1 MKNIKYILYSLLAVF
16 FLFTACDETE
26 DFQYDLHETT
36 AADIDSIILKTNH
49 IMLLLD
55 GVSELELDLS
65 LIQFGIQIDSKGD
78 TIEVEHDLVKT
89 NLPDGAIKYYYQY
102 VGQEPVEFDTENYV
116 GDVDTN
122 EEKVY
127 LFARVFGQET
137 AKHEVLLKKF
147 EIDEALRTEKTIPVI
162 FHIFE
167 PASLLPTDFTFTEEH
182 IQDKL
187 DQANL
192 AFQRLT
198 NTSPNGF
205 DTKIKFVAAK
215 YDNKG
220 APLAV
225 PGMNIIQ
232 MSTDTAEEEHAD
244 MFNLPMGGN
253 GLYPKV
259 NMTPYITEKGA
270 MWDHTKFFNVWVIA
284 VKQSYAYDQ
293 YNFMPRHILTG
304 HNDGTLAGVYPALTE
319 VDEGAPIE
327 YGALDIG
334 GFIPRKDFIN
344 QEFAQIAGEWLGL
357 LDNYRIGPFPPS
369 SDLDYCDDTFTFN
382 WTLYKNKLYKVDVV
396 SGFEYKSTNIMDLES
411 LCTTLTYEQGKR
423 VLHAINYCPTRMCW
437 KSVED

>member
-1 MKNIKYILYSLLAVF
+1 MLAVS

-36 AADIDSIILKTNH
+36 IADIDSIILKPNH

-65 LIQFGIQIDSKGD
+65 LIQFGIEIDSKGD
-78 TIEVEHDLVKT
+78 TIAVEHDLVKT

-102 VGQEPVEFDTENYV
+102 EGQEPVEFDENYV

-127 LFARVFGQET
+127 LFARVFEEET

-162 FHIFE
+162 FHIFQ
-167 PASLLPTDFTFTEEH
+167 PPSLLPTDFTFTEAH
-182 IQDKL
+182 IQQKI

-205 DTKIKFVAAK
+205 DTKIKFVIAK

-232 MSTDTAEEEHAD
+232 MGKDTAEEEHAD
-244 MFNLPMGGN
+244 MFDLPMGGN

-259 NMTPYITEKGA
+259 NLTPYVTEKGG

-284 VKQSYAYDQ
+284 VKQSYNYST

-304 HNDGTLAGVYPALTE
+304 HKDGTLVGVYPALTE
-319 VDEGAPIE
+319 VDEGTPIE

-334 GFIPRKDFIN
+334 AFIPRVDFIDS
-344 QEFAQIAGEWLGL
+344 EFAKIAGEWLGL
-357 LDNYRIGPFPPS
+357 LENYRIGPFPVS
-369 SDLDYCDDTFTFN
+369 YDLDKCDDTFTFN
-382 WTLYKNKLYKVDVV
+382 WSKYKNSLYKVDAVYN
-396 SGFEYKSTNIMDLES
+396 FEYKSTNIMDLES
-411 LCTTLTYEQGKR
+411 LNTTVTYEQGKR
-423 VLHAINYCPTRMCW
+423 VLHSVNYCPTRMCW
-437 KSVED
+437 KSVEN